1 MTMIPSK
8 KVLSR
13 IIRALRNGPFYDI
26 WYDAED
32 NHDRAGEHRIANTQ
46 ACMFMA
52 AEIIPQINKVR
63 ELEASLGQL
72 LDQVEM
78 MRGLFPDEDGAIDRA
93 IKDAEQALE
102 RN

>member
-1 MTMIPSK
+1 
-8 KVLSR
+8 
-13 IIRALRNGPFYDI
+13 
-26 WYDAED
+26 
-32 NHDRAGEHRIANTQ
+32 
-46 ACMFMA
+46 MFMA